1 MTHRNTLSQVSGFH
15 PEFSVLYQAKAYA
28 VRHCKEAKSA
38 RTRVLI
44 AAQFRTASNREGPSS
59 AATE

>member
-15 PEFSVLYQAKAYA
+15 PGVPLGVIPGPKAYA
-28 VRHCKEAKSA
+28 VGSETKS

-59 AATE
+59 AAAE